1 MEALAD
7 AILDGG
13 TGAGAVAVR
22 LLLVVVL
29 LPVVLL
35 PVVLLPD
42 DANNW
47 ENFDFK

>member
-35 PVVLLPD
+35 PD